1 MKASEFFKSACN
13 LNKLDLLFSKE
24 EIKKL
29 EKICHFANFKK
40 NETIIFQNAL
50 ADKLYFLINGK
61 ATFTVLNQNR
71 EQEIAVI
78 RSPYVPLGISGL
90 NAPGRYASNIII
102 EKNSFILSLEL
113 KDMNNLFE
121 LDATLGAKFYTLLL
135 SRSTELLRASR
146 GLDKN
151 IQYSKV
157 KEEKG
162 IKYLANKEEL
172 TSIKDSAFFSSMTI
186 KDLNEF
192 LKFFVIRQFSR
203 DEKVAIEN
211 NDSKGLFILLSGRV
225 EASFSTIH
233 KKKLVKKSR
242 TIVRSG
248 IALSY
253 TNGQSKLK
261 YPYTIKAT
269 RDTKMLVLSNLSFRR
284 LFKNNSKLALLILK
298 RQIWQIEKFRQS
310 ATGLTHY
317 IEGDEKNLL
326 SNLLKHNGSKIPV
339 DSKLYQAEQS
349 INNRFLRE
357 FAINCIYE
365 AGFKG
370 NDTERSIAGLAMDAF
385 DGLERETRFF
395 KQLNIIYNRVVKAKT
410 NQDPNYL
417 LRLSNADFTRA
428 FDQVPYIVKGYENLP
443 KERRTIFIYNHLA
456 AVESNM
462 LANGHSFSIDSH
474 FVSAKILF
482 PKYGDGGQRIVR
494 ASRKTEYWRS
504 EYYSRL
510 SNIVV
515 HTPESDKLEE
525 TPSEKKQRKK
535 SFFVDAQKAF
545 DEGRPLAIAPE
556 GTSETPDNK
565 TEKSPGPF
573 KAGAFL
579 LANQLQPNPLIVPIA
594 LANFDSPISKTVYS
608 AVIKKGFFIGDHVD
622 VNDEKAL
629 MQFLSEYRRTF
640 RKYVEEAIDLSKEI
654 DNITPENKKEY
665 ITNIGFLSPV
675 EKEFEADVRELEIK
689 SVRNTNDQKNIVLYG
704 SSTFRLWKDPQGD
717 LSANNLSNLGFGGS
731 TLQACRFFFDR
742 LVLPKNPNMI
752 FLYAGDNDIGNGK
765 SSTEVIEE
773 FNLFVDQVHEKL
785 PQTKCYFISIK
796 PSPFRSGFQKNIIKT
811 NKGINDII
819 LKNKQWKYIDL
830 FSLMVDKKNKPSDIF
845 YDSDPLHMNSIG
857 YSLLAKLIRDEI
869 TFYSY

>member
-162 IKYLANKEEL
+162 IKYLANKQEL

-253 TNGQSKLK
+253 TNGQSKLN

-284 LFKNNSKLALLILK
+284 LFKNNS
-298 RQIWQIEKFRQS
+298 
-310 ATGLTHY
+310 
-317 IEGDEKNLL
+317 
-326 SNLLKHNGSKIPV
+326 
-339 DSKLYQAEQS
+339 
-349 INNRFLRE
+349 
-357 FAINCIYE
+357 
-365 AGFKG
+365 
-370 NDTERSIAGLAMDAF
+370 
-385 DGLERETRFF
+385 
-395 KQLNIIYNRVVKAKT
+395 
-410 NQDPNYL
+410 
-417 LRLSNADFTRA
+417 
-428 FDQVPYIVKGYENLP
+428 
-443 KERRTIFIYNHLA
+443 
-456 AVESNM
+456 
-462 LANGHSFSIDSH
+462 
-474 FVSAKILF
+474 
-482 PKYGDGGQRIVR
+482 
-494 ASRKTEYWRS
+494 
-504 EYYSRL
+504 
-510 SNIVV
+510 
-515 HTPESDKLEE
+515 
-525 TPSEKKQRKK
+525 
-535 SFFVDAQKAF
+535 
-545 DEGRPLAIAPE
+545 
-556 GTSETPDNK
+556 
-565 TEKSPGPF
+565 
-573 KAGAFL
+573 
-579 LANQLQPNPLIVPIA
+579 
-594 LANFDSPISKTVYS
+594 
-608 AVIKKGFFIGDHVD
+608 
-622 VNDEKAL
+622 
-629 MQFLSEYRRTF
+629 
-640 RKYVEEAIDLSKEI
+640 
-654 DNITPENKKEY
+654 
-665 ITNIGFLSPV
+665 
-675 EKEFEADVRELEIK
+675 
-689 SVRNTNDQKNIVLYG
+689 
-704 SSTFRLWKDPQGD
+704 
-717 LSANNLSNLGFGGS
+717 
-731 TLQACRFFFDR
+731 
-742 LVLPKNPNMI
+742 
-752 FLYAGDNDIGNGK
+752 
-765 SSTEVIEE
+765 
-773 FNLFVDQVHEKL
+773 
-785 PQTKCYFISIK
+785 
-796 PSPFRSGFQKNIIKT
+796 
-811 NKGINDII
+811 
-819 LKNKQWKYIDL
+819 
-830 FSLMVDKKNKPSDIF
+830 
-845 YDSDPLHMNSIG
+845 
-857 YSLLAKLIRDEI
+857 
-869 TFYSY
+869 